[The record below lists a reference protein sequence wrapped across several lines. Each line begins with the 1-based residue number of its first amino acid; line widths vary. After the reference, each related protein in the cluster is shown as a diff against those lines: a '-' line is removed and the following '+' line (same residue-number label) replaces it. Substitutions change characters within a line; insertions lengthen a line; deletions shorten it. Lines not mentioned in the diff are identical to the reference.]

1 MNVNNASPPSFSRR
15 QKDRVEKDVQQVNVT
30 KNREGNVLTR
40 EGGVLKRCSVNEEK
54 EKKTDG
60 GQLVNQEVKKFS
72 KERVRAAMQSV
83 KVVQMI
89 HLWRY
94 EDIEHVK

>member
-1 MNVNNASPPSFSRR
+1 M
-15 QKDRVEKDVQQVNVT
+15 QCE
-30 KNREGNVLTR
+30 ELT
-40 EGGVLKRCSVNEEK
+40 NEEK
-54 EKKTDG
+54 EKEKRTDG

-89 HLWRY
+89 YLWRY
-94 EDIEHVK
+94 EDIEGKEEDHRGFMEIV

>member
-1 MNVNNASPPSFSRR
+1 M
-15 QKDRVEKDVQQVNVT
+15 
-30 KNREGNVLTR
+30 
-40 EGGVLKRCSVNEEK
+40 NEEK
-54 EKKTDG
+54 EKKMDG

-89 HLWRY
+89 HLLRY

>member
-40 EGGVLKRCSVNEEK
+40 EGSVLKRCSVNEEK
-54 EKKTDG
+54 EKKMDG

>member
-1 MNVNNASPPSFSRR
+1 MNVNNASPPSFSRG